1 MEVVNGSVIDWL
13 LSALAAAGGII
24 IVIIIITFFVLSG
37 FTLLAAKIVKVENA
51 TFGKALA
58 ATFLG
63 SLAGAAVSFLLGL
76 LFGPLLVVGAIL
88 STIGAWLVDSLVVKA
103 IFATSYGK
111 GLLITLLASVLA
123 GVVAVVLILLLV
135 GASFLSCGL

>member
-1 MEVVNGSVIDWL
+1 MIDWL
-13 LSALAAAGGII
+13 LSTVAVAGGIVIAI
-24 IVIIIITFFVLSG
+24 IVITFFVLSA

-63 SLAGAAVSFLLGL
+63 SLAGAAVSFVLGL
-76 LFGPLLVVGAIL
+76 LFSPLLVVGAIL
-88 STIGAWLVDSLVVKA
+88 STIGAWLIDSLVVKA
-103 IFATSYGK
+103 IFGTSYGK

-123 GVVAVVLILLLV
+123 GVVAVVLILILL

>member
-1 MEVVNGSVIDWL
+1 MIDLL
-13 LSALAAAGGII
+13 LSVLAVAGAII
-24 IVIIIITFFVLSG
+24 IVVVIVMFFVASA

-51 TFGKALA
+51 TYGRALA

-63 SLAGAAVSFLLGL
+63 SLAGAAVAFVLG
-76 LFGPLLVVGAIL
+76 FVPVVGFVLGIV
-88 STIGAWLVDSLVVKA
+88 GAWLIGSLVVKA

-123 GVVAVVLILLLV
+123 AVVAVVIVLLLV
-135 GASFLSCGL
+135 VAGLLSCGLL